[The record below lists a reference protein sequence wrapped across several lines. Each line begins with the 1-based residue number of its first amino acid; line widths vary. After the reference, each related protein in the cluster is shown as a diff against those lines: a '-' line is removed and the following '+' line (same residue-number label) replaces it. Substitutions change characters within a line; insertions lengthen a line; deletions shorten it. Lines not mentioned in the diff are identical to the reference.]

1 MAHPDLELRKG
12 RGGALL
18 AFLPPGISF
27 FAQNKGVGGGG
38 WGVGVSPSRST
49 TDCSSKVTKRCNR
62 TFTNLVQILA
72 FALHLSL

>member
-38 WGVGVSPSRST
+38 WGSAHLDPPLIVHLKLRNV
-49 TDCSSKVTKRCNR
+49 VT
-62 TFTNLVQILA
+62 VHSQILCK
-72 FALHLSL
+72 FWPSLYI